1 MNIKD
6 IKTIGIYA
14 YISQDLKIVGGL
26 EAQIYHLSNELQSR
40 GYQVILHC
48 FIEST
53 FPHTVKQLENG
64 IYTFSSDDVLEHL
77 QLSDRCSE
85 QIIFSFGI
93 RDGKIQNAATQ
104 VAKYFGCKH
113 VTFIYFT
120 KEESDWRSIFDEK
133 KAITSFLERRNY
145 MDDFKSRCAKIVED
159 ADLVIVPTEYVRG
172 QIVSCANYND
182 YAKIKVCYHGIK
194 IDDTEV
200 VNKDKWLNLEPTFIH
215 ASRLKDPESLDKG
228 LNWTNKFALKTNGKF
243 FVCGNGTYKFTAK
256 NVVQQGLL
264 PQKELFKLMKRR
276 CQYSL
281 IPSQMEAGCT
291 IALESV
297 MCGCL
302 PIALNMAGLAEV
314 MKMIGLEEY
323 LVEPKL
329 TKLRYG
335 VSIYEP
341 RNISKIIK
349 NIDTK
354 KIKKFLTDLKNSQ
367 KIIRNK
373 YSVEKTTDKLLN
385 IIKEEL

>member
-1 MNIKD
+1 M
-6 IKTIGIYA
+6 
-14 YISQDLKIVGGL
+14 
-26 EAQIYHLSNELQSR
+26 
-40 GYQVILHC
+40 
-48 FIEST
+48 
-53 FPHTVKQLENG
+53 
-64 IYTFSSDDVLEHL
+64 
-77 QLSDRCSE
+77 
-85 QIIFSFGI
+85 
-93 RDGKIQNAATQ
+93 
-104 VAKYFGCKH
+104 
-113 VTFIYFT
+113 
-120 KEESDWRSIFDEK
+120 
-133 KAITSFLERRNY
+133 
-145 MDDFKSRCAKIVED
+145 
-159 ADLVIVPTEYVRG
+159 
-172 QIVSCANYND
+172 
-182 YAKIKVCYHGIK
+182 
-194 IDDTEV
+194 
-200 VNKDKWLNLEPTFIH
+200 
-215 ASRLKDPESLDKG
+215 
-228 LNWTNKFALKTNGKF
+228 
-243 FVCGNGTYKFTAK
+243 
-256 NVVQQGLL
+256 QQGLL

-281 IPSQMEAGCT
+281 LPSQMEAGCT